1 MICQICRKELPI
13 VSKFLKVCLNC
24 IRNFP
29 EEAFPFVQEAH
40 RESREKYHLPF
51 PIPHDPLGLKCNLCA
66 NECQVPE
73 GEVGFCGLRRNIGG
87 RLIGPLS
94 EEAKVSWY
102 LDPLPTNCVAD
113 WVCPAGTGCGYPQ
126 YAYKNGPEYG
136 YYNLAVFFHACSL
149 NCLFCQN
156 WQFKELSLRSETRKV
171 EELVDSVNFK
181 VSCICFFGGDPSP
194 QLPFAIKVSEKTL
207 ENTKGR
213 ILRICWETNGLMN
226 RELLKRVIEL
236 SLISGGCIKIDLKAW
251 DKNLHV
257 ALTGISNERILDNF
271 AFIAQYID
279 RRPQVPLLI
288 ASTLLIPGYIDEREV
303 EGIAKFIAQI
313 DKNIPYRLLA
323 FYPHFYMSDL
333 PLTSKELAYRCYDVA
348 IKMGLKNVAIGNI
361 HLLR

>member
-1 MICQICRKELPI
+1 MICQVCKRELPI
-13 VSKFLKVCLNC
+13 VSKALRVCVDC
-24 IRNFP
+24 IRRFP
-29 EEAFPFVQEAH
+29 QEAFSFIQEAH
-40 RESREKYHLPF
+40 KESRKGYNLPF
-51 PIPHDPLGLKCNLCA
+51 PIPHDSAGVKCNLCA

-73 GEVGFCGLRRNIGG
+73 GEFGFCGLRKNRSGK
-87 RLIGPLS
+87 LVGPPYK
-94 EEAKVSWY
+94 EAKVSWY

-113 WVCPAGTGCGYPQ
+113 WVCPAGTGCGYPH
-126 YAYKNGPEYG
+126 YAYRNGPEYG

-156 WQFKELSLRSETRKV
+156 WRFKELGLKDELRSV
-171 EELVDSVNFK
+171 EELVNSMTSK

-194 QLPFAIKVSEKTL
+194 QLPFAIKASEKAVEGTR
-207 ENTKGR
+207 GR

-236 SLISGGCIKIDLKAW
+236 SLVSGGCIKVDLKAW
-251 DKNLHV
+251 DENLHV
-257 ALTGISNERILDNF
+257 ALTGVSNEKILDNF
-271 AFIAQYID
+271 AFIAQYIEK
-279 RRPQVPLLI
+279 RPEVPLLI
-288 ASTLLIPGYIDEREV
+288 ASTLLVPGYIDEREI

-313 DKNIPYRLLA
+313 NKNIPYRLLA

-348 IKMGLKNVAIGNI
+348 IGAGLKNVSIGNL